1 MKNILALIVL
11 MSLLSSCRFT
21 SGSGDIVTSNRNTS
35 DFKSVSAGG
44 GFDVEIR
51 TGSNY
56 KVMVEADD
64 NLIDDI
70 ETTVEGGQLKIRMR
84 KNLNVRNA
92 HLKIFVTAPS
102 ITSIQSSA
110 SADIVVAGNLR
121 ADETIRFKASSGSSI
136 KASID
141 APATEADASSG
152 AQIDIDGRTRNFDVQ
167 ASSGADV
174 DADKLLSENTTAQS
188 SSGGTADVHASVT
201 LHARASSGGTVN
213 YRGAAT
219 VVKKENSGG
228 SINKNN

>member
-1 MKNILALIVL
+1 MKNILLIILMIGALA
-11 MSLLSSCRFT
+11 SCRFT
-21 SGSGDIVTSNRNTS
+21 SGSGDIVTSNRNIE
-35 DFKSVSAGG
+35 DFRSVSAGG

-64 NLIDDI
+64 NLIEDI
-70 ETTVEGGQLKIRMR
+70 ETTVEGGQLKIRMK

-102 ITSIQSSA
+102 ITNIESSA
-110 SADIVVAGNLR
+110 SADIVVAGNLQ

-141 APATEADASSG
+141 APAAEADASSG
-152 AQIDIDGRTRNFDVQ
+152 AQIDIDGRTRNLDVQ

-174 DADKLLSENTTAQS
+174 DADKLLSENTTAQT

-201 LHARASSGGTVN
+201 LHAKASSGGTVN
-213 YRGAAT
+213 YRGVAT